1 MNKDNNNHKYIRVGT
16 QYFRVVKQPSITG
29 DSRIVLIPWNKDTIR
44 MDFESNYIYDI
55 PKYIG
60 FTCIPSHLN
69 YQKEIN
75 DFYKSYHE
83 LDYAPVKSYV
93 SKKEIE
99 YSLNFINHIFK
110 EHFDLGLDYLKL
122 LYEKPTQT
130 LPILCLVSKQRST
143 GKTTFFKWLREIFS
157 FNMTYIKSDAFKSQ
171 FNADYQGKLLVA
183 VDEVFFDKAEFTE
196 RLKMLSTTDKDKL
209 ESKGHDRIEVDFFA
223 KFILCSNRET
233 SFINIDKEE
242 IRFWVRKIQPFGGN
256 KEDVNYLTKLKSEIP
271 YFLRFLLQRDLSS
284 RNESRMWFSPSS
296 IKTEALDKLIHI
308 SKDSVEKDIV
318 YALYEVFIC
327 LDDSI
332 ENLDATPLDINNMIK
347 AISNKRVYHDIK
359 DIRKILKEKWGL
371 PNKNNSN
378 SYVAYEISSIGNT
391 IAVDKKGRYFTISR
405 KFIADLYTYFD
416 ENDDS

>member
-1 MNKDNNNHKYIRVGT
+1 MDKDINTNEYIRVGT
-16 QYFRVVKQPSITG
+16 QYYRVVQQPSING
-29 DSRIVLIPWNKDTIR
+29 EHRVVLIPWNKDTIR
-44 MDFESNYIYDI
+44 MDYESNYIYDI

-75 DFYKSYHE
+75 NFYNSYHE
-83 LDYAPVKSYV
+83 LIYMPTKSYV
-93 SKKEIE
+93 GTKEIQ

-110 EHFDLGLDYLKL
+110 EQFDLGLDYLKL

-130 LPILCLVSKQRST
+130 LPILCLVSKQRAT
-143 GKTTFFKWLREIFS
+143 GKTTFLKWLREIFS

-209 ESKGHDRIEVDFFA
+209 ESKGHDRVEVDFFA

-242 IRFWVRKIQPFGGN
+242 IRFWVRKIQPFGN
-256 KEDVNYLTKLKSEIP
+256 HEEDVNYLAKLKSEIP
-271 YFLRFLLQRDLSS
+271 SFLRFLLQRDYHS

-296 IKTEALDKLIHI
+296 IKTDALDKLIHI
-308 SKDSVEKDIV
+308 SKDSIEKDIV
-318 YALYEVFIC
+318 YALYEVFIS
-327 LDDSI
+327 LDDNI
-332 ENLDATPLDINNMIK
+332 DRLAITPLDVTNMIRT
-347 AISNKRVYHDIK
+347 ISNKRVYHDIK
-359 DIRKILKEKWGL
+359 DIRKVLKEKWKL
-371 PNKNNSN
+371 INKNNSN
-378 SYVAYEISSIGNT
+378 SYVGYEISSLGNIIT
-391 IAVDKKGRYFTISR
+391 VDKKGRYFTVYR
-405 KFIADLYTYFD
+405 KFIVDLYDYFD
-416 ENDDS
+416 ENDDK